1 MSIKTDEVVK
11 FNHVDINE
19 GGGYNSSTGIFTC
32 PKSGTYLLSWFFIN
46 PSKGSGQVW
55 LQLDINGASTG
66 YYAGLNLDEIY
77 NSASRSYLVTLKK
90 GDKVKVEAYSNM
102 AVYGGG
108 DKHTGF
114 SGLYV
119 SV

>member
-1 MSIKTDEVVK
+1 MGDTIQALV
-11 FNHVDINE
+11 
-19 GGGYNSSTGIFTC
+19 SSHAQSLAPTC
-32 PKSGTYLLSWFFIN
+32 SAGSSLIPV
-46 PSKGSGQVW
+46 KGSGQVW

-77 NSASRSYLVTLKK
+77 NSAFRSYLVTLKK
-90 GDKVKVEAYSNM
+90 GDKVKVEGHTNM
-102 AVYGGG
+102 AVYGAR

-119 SV
+119 SA